1 METSFYC
8 NIINILYMLQALH
21 QWYCRHHQRYDNLM
35 KQITETVMKIKIFI
49 KYIHQWY
56 PNCVPWNPRVPW
68 TVVSG
73 VPRPDSD
80 KVNIPCFGVS
90 DIDGTE
96 KLTTVV
102 FSISL
107 QQNVGTTE
115 PLNLIIIIYFR
126 HYDFYYSV
134 SFI

>member
-1 METSFYC
+1 MFHGTPEFRGP
-8 NIINILYMLQALH
+8 LL
-21 QWYCRHHQRYDNLM
+21 
-35 KQITETVMKIKIFI
+35 
-49 KYIHQWY
+49 
-56 PNCVPWNPRVPW
+56 
-68 TVVSG
+68 SG

-80 KVNIPCFGVS
+80 KVNIPRFGVS

-107 QQNVGTTE
+107 QQKVGTTE